1 MAEPD
6 DAWYALVARLA
17 QNEYALGQRYAE
29 WAASAPPSDSTLT
42 VAMMARQ
49 EWDHAHALAH
59 LIALPSAYYMAADGN
74 EQRPHAQ
81 PIPFLRKRL
90 QNWADFVAVSFLF
103 DGALSVIFASALESS
118 HATFTQVAQTILH
131 DEQAHAAY
139 AIAWVKRLGREG
151 GPLAQGIE
159 AAIIRIW
166 NETFCWF
173 GPQEDPAAE
182 TLYQQ
187 DVLDAMPDVL
197 RARLLSH
204 IGPPAQAAQL
214 HLPLRQAPQGNA
226 WQFNTPLPWDRWD
239 ATTWQLESRSSKEI
253 P

>member
-1 MAEPD
+1 MAAPD

-29 WAASAPPSDSTLT
+29 WAAAAPPSDSTLT

-49 EWDHAHALAH
+49 EWDHAHALAQ
-59 LIALPSAYYMAADGN
+59 LIALPRAYYAAEDGA
-74 EQRPHAQ
+74 EPHLRTR

-90 QNWADFVAVSFLF
+90 QNWADFVAVNFLF

-118 HATFTQVAQTILH
+118 RVGFTAVAQTILH

-139 AIAWVKRLGREG
+139 AIGWVKRLGREG

-159 AAIIRIW
+159 TAIIRIW
-166 NETFCWF
+166 PETFCWF
-173 GPQEDPAAE
+173 GPQTDPYAVA
-182 TLYQQ
+182 LAHQ

-204 IGPPAQAAQL
+204 LGPPAQAAKL

-226 WQFNTPLPWDRWD
+226 WHLTTPLPWDRWN
-239 ATTWQLESRSSKEI
+239 ATTWQLDSPSSKETA
-253 P
+253 

>member
-6 DAWYALVARLA
+6 EAWYALVARLA

-49 EWDHAHALAH
+49 EWDHARALAN
-59 LIALPSAYYMAADGN
+59 LIALPSAYYTAEDDDDLHTHG
-74 EQRPHAQ
+74 RS
-81 PIPFLRKRL
+81 IPFLRKRL
-90 QNWADFVAVSFLF
+90 QNWADFVAVNFLF

-118 HATFTQVAQTILH
+118 RSDFITVAQTILQ

-159 AAIIRIW
+159 TAIIRIW

-173 GPQEDPAAE
+173 GPQDAPSAE
-182 TLYQQ
+182 ALAQQ
-187 DVLDAMPDVL
+187 DVLDARPDVL
-197 RARLLSH
+197 RARLLRH

-214 HLPLRQAPQGNA
+214 HLPLRPAPQGNA
-226 WQFNTPLPWDRWD
+226 WQLTTPLPWDRWN
-239 ATTWQLESRSSKEI
+239 ATTWQLD
-253 P
+253 PL